1 VPQTSGRLK
10 LIGPDGRES
19 FAELSSGISY
29 FRNAG
34 VEHDVINANAYEFVF
49 VEIEFK

>member
-10 LIGPDGRES
+10 LIGPDGGES
-19 FAELSSGISY
+19 FAGLSNGVSY

-34 VEHDVINANAYEFVF
+34 VEHDVINANDYEFVF